1 MKRKKM
7 RKIRLLILGVT
18 MLSILFVSGC
28 MYPKERLMENQLPL
42 MEQVSMVQAAI
53 DEFHEATKVLP
64 ILTKEADTP
73 IFEKYVIDFSGLV
86 PRYMPYV
93 PGGAFEQGGPYLFV
107 LTDVETNPTV
117 RLLDLRVVDT
127 VSTVQSRVSYYYQKN
142 NSLPVEGVIRPGYF
156 TINFS
161 QIGIGKQAQTI
172 ESPISGKQL
181 PIIMSSTGQVGVDY
195 TEDLELVLK
204 NNNLQ
209 AASFEDVREIIPQ
222 NSIYVPVKSFYYDS
236 INGKVSLAPFK

>member
-1 MKRKKM
+1 MKM
-7 RKIRLLILGVT
+7 IRLLILNIS
-18 MLSILFVSGC
+18 MLSILIISGC
-28 MYPKERLMENQLPL
+28 MYPKERMMENQLPP

-53 DEFHEATKVLP
+53 EKFHEDTKVLP

-73 IFEKYVIDFSGLV
+73 VFEKYVIDFSGLV

-107 LTDVETNPTV
+107 LTEVETNPTV

-127 VSTVQSRVSYYYQKN
+127 VSTVQSRVSYYYKKN
-142 NSLPVEGVIRPGYF
+142 NSLPVEGVVEPGYF

-161 QIGIGKQAQTI
+161 QIGMGKQVQTI
-172 ESPISGKQL
+172 ESPISGKRL
-181 PIIMSSTGQVGVDY
+181 PIIMTSTGQVGVDY

-209 AASFEDVREIIPQ
+209 SASFKDVREIIPQ
-222 NSIYVPVKSFYYDS
+222 NSIYVPVKSFHYVAE
-236 INGKVSLAPFK
+236 NGEVVLAPLK